1 MSIDDL
7 MCLLQHPQEV
17 KSEHVAELREVLEY
31 APYCAPLRILYLK
44 ALHVADN
51 LHYPHEQKKTVLYAE
66 SPAFLSSVILMEDV
80 EPKKK
85 IRQNRYTGSYFDLVE
100 QVEKGDTNV
109 TSLKELAERLRT
121 AREGMQQERLSKE
134 PVKIVVQE
142 IPEFT
147 EEHLKQAVKDG
158 LYEQAIVILKQLNL
172 NNQKKISYFA
182 DQMRFLE
189 KIVENAK
196 GLDKSDNVIN

>member
-7 MCLLQHPQEV
+7 MTLLQQPQEV
-17 KSEHVAELREVLEY
+17 TEKHVAELREVLDY

-44 ALHVADN
+44 ALHASQN

-66 SPAFLSSVILMEDV
+66 SPSSLATIILTEQLA
-80 EPKKK
+80 PQRKRKP
-85 IRQNRYTGSYFDLVE
+85 NRYTGSYFDLVE
-100 QVEKGDTNV
+100 QVENGEANA

-121 AREGMQQERLSKE
+121 AREGMMTKTASKE
-134 PVKIVVQE
+134 PVKE
-142 IPEFT
+142 ITPQFT
-147 EEHLKQAVKDG
+147 EEQLKQAVKEGD
-158 LYEQAIVILKQLNL
+158 YERAIVILKQLNL

-189 KIVENAK
+189 KLAENAK
-196 GLDKSDNVIN
+196 GIKRTENVIN